1 MWKADGLFT
10 GVRFCWSHEWFSLR
24 FDFDETTENG
34 HGGMCVE
41 VTLQDPQH
49 TFRLAFALDQPSPDH
64 FVLSQAT
71 GPDAWMEIGHYRSIC
86 RKTVLELAVPWKD
99 LHLAPEQEVR
109 MSIVILEHGL
119 EVARYPHQRPALLT
133 VPGPEFDAT
142 MWRV

>member
-10 GVRFCWSHEWFSLR
+10 DIRFCWSHEWLSLR
-24 FDFDETTENG
+24 FDFDEAATER
-34 HGGMCVE
+34 HGGMRIE
-41 VTLQDPQH
+41 VTLQGPTH
-49 TFRLAFALDQPSPDH
+49 TFRLAFALNHPGPDH

-71 GPDAWMEIGHYRSIC
+71 GQDAWLEIGPYQSIC
-86 RKTVLELAVPWKD
+86 RARVLELALPWKD

-109 MSIVILEHGL
+109 MSIIILEHGL
-119 EVARYPHQRPALLT
+119 EVARYPHQRPARLT